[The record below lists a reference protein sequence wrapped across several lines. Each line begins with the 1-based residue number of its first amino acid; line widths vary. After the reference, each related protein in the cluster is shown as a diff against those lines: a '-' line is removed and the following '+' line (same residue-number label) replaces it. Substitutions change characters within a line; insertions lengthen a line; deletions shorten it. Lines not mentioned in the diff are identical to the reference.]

1 MRLGA
6 RCTPAVAARGIANML
21 EVDLKKSDAELAKIV
36 STYCAAFGKVA
47 SVKIHHEPKPFAL
60 VEMST
65 HQEALKLAAHFG
77 RTAFGKSVIVYLAP

>member
-1 MRLGA
+1 M
-6 RCTPAVAARGIANML
+6 PAVTACRIENML

-36 STYCAAFGKVA
+36 SAYCAAFGKVV

-60 VEMST
+60 VEMSN

-77 RTAFGKSVIVYLAP
+77 RTAFGQCVLVYLSP